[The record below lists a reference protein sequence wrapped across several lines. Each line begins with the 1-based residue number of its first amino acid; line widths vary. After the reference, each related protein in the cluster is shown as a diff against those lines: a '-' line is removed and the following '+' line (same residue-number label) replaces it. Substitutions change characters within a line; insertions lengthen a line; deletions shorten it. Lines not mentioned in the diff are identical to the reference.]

1 MDVFTFFVNAG
12 ITMNW
17 ETLRSNIKRF
27 GIFPILF
34 ASFLPFSTDAGDFA
48 MERNSMVDNQIIA
61 RGIKDPRVLKALRET
76 PRHLFVPLQNERA
89 YGDHPLPIGEGQ
101 TISQPYIVA
110 LMTELLKLKG
120 TEKILE
126 IGTGS
131 GYQAAVLSPL
141 CKEVYTIEIKK
152 VLFNRTAPLLKKLG
166 YDNVHPIFGD
176 GYFGLE
182 KKAPFDAIIITAAAN
197 HIPPPLVAQLKDGG
211 KLVLPLN
218 TNWLFQTLVV
228 VTKEGGDIK
237 MKNIASVNFVP
248 MTGRMLD

>member
-1 MDVFTFFVNAG
+1 
-12 ITMNW
+12 MNL
-17 ETLRSNIKRF
+17 ESLRSVLMRI
-27 GIFPILF
+27 GIFPFLF
-34 ASFLPFSTDAGDFA
+34 ASFLPFSTYAGDFA
-48 MERNSMVDNQIIA
+48 MERNLMVDSQIIA
-61 RGIKDPRVLKALRET
+61 RGIKDPRVIKSLRET
-76 PRHLFVPLQNERA
+76 PRHLFVPLQNKRA

-110 LMTELLKLKG
+110 LMTELLELKG

-152 VLFNRTAPLLKKLG
+152 VLFNRTAPLLEKLG
-166 YDNVHPIFGD
+166 YGNVHPIFGD

-182 KKAPFDAIIITAAAN
+182 KKAPFDAVIITAAAN
-197 HIPPPLVAQLKDGG
+197 HIPPPLIAQLKDGG

-218 TNWLFQTLVV
+218 TNWLFQTLVL
-228 VTKEGGDIK
+228 VTKEGDGIK
-237 MKNIASVNFVP
+237 MKNVASVNFVP